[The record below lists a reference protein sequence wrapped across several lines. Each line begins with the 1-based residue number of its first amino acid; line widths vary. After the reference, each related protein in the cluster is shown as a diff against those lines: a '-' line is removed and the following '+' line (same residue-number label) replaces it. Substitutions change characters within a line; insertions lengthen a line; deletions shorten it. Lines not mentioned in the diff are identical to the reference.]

1 MKIKLTP
8 EQMQWCKDLAMKR
21 SGSKNHAETKNSI
34 NCFKDKEGWH
44 RHYVGVLGE
53 LAYSI
58 YSGKK
63 IDISIIG
70 RGDDGT
76 DFDNGVDV
84 KTSTSKY
91 RPNLL
96 MFKKQYERKK
106 ADSYVLAWLQLPIVE
121 LVGSITRNKFDEL
134 KETKDFG
141 YGETYIVNKTH
152 LNKII

>member
-1 MKIKLTP
+1 MKIKLTTK
-8 EQMQWCKDLAMKR
+8 QMEWCQELAIKR

-34 NCFKDKEGWH
+34 NCFKDKKGWH

-53 LAYSI
+53 LAYSL

-63 IDISIIG
+63 MDLSIIVM
-70 RGDDGT
+70 GDDGT

-84 KTSTSKY
+84 KTSASKY
-91 RPNLL
+91 RPDLL
-96 MFKKQYERKK
+96 IFKKQYERKR

-121 LVGSITRNKFDEL
+121 LVGSISRNKFDQF
-134 KETKDFG
+134 KQIKNFG
-141 YGETYIVNKTH
+141 YGDSYVVSKTH